1 MKQNLTN
8 KTFFLVKRYFNLNIG
23 PHVLRCPYFQN
34 VRMITKLPV
43 FVGKGLPEEIEKETL
58 KLFKNNQKNLIK
70 LDPQSVR
77 QYMVMG
83 GLGIDCSGFVARILD
98 SLLNERH
105 LGGIVKNIK
114 PENTSLISLLKHYIR
129 TFTNLSA
136 DTLTSYKNC
145 VEIKEFDEVIPGDL
159 IRAGYGHVA
168 IITKVD
174 KVNRKTKCIT
184 YCHSTYDYLDESGV
198 RQGNIL
204 IINPNKPLEKQRWDE
219 HYLGRN
225 WMLEDYFNAKSDER
239 GIRRLKVFQNI

>member
-58 KLFKNNQKNLIK
+58 KLFKNNQKNLNK

-114 PENTSLISLLKHYIR
+114 PENT
-129 TFTNLSA
+129 
-136 DTLTSYKNC
+136 
-145 VEIKEFDEVIPGDL
+145 
-159 IRAGYGHVA
+159 
-168 IITKVD
+168 
-174 KVNRKTKCIT
+174 
-184 YCHSTYDYLDESGV
+184 
-198 RQGNIL
+198 
-204 IINPNKPLEKQRWDE
+204 
-219 HYLGRN
+219 
-225 WMLEDYFNAKSDER
+225 
-239 GIRRLKVFQNI
+239 